1 MYILCQGKMAERPF
15 HIPFAKQSIYSL
27 EELCYYIYQNIY
39 NISEELLSTELVLWL
54 ENETDNHELADKL
67 HKIMEREEVELKD
80 IVVTILCSADYY
92 NEQEIRSLL
101 QIMDDIAHLPFY
113 EKKKIKADNYLRQ
126 GQYGKAAASYRKL
139 LHGSFAVNFTTEEF
153 GNILHNEGIANFYV
167 SSFTEAGR
175 NFKEAFV
182 RNHNPVSLEHYL
194 LIQLMNGDKEAFINE
209 GIAMGATEEQLQ
221 NIETRFYKI
230 AAWNRGN
237 IQNEE
242 FVASCKDEL
251 GKAFS
256 L

>member
-1 MYILCQGKMAERPF
+1 MAEKPF
-15 HIPFAKQSIYSL
+15 HIPFAKVSIYSL
-27 EELCYYIYQNIY
+27 EELCYYIYHNIY
-39 NISEELLSTELVLWL
+39 NISEELLSKELILWL

-67 HKIMEREEVELKD
+67 RKMLGREDIELRD

-139 LHGSFAVNFTTEEF
+139 LHGSFAVNFTTKEF

-167 SSFTEAGR
+167 SSFSEAGR
-175 NFKEAFV
+175 NFKEAYV
-182 RNHNPVSLEHYL
+182 RNQNPVSLEHYL
-194 LIQLMNGDKEAFINE
+194 LIQLMNGDKEGFINE
-209 GIAMGATEEQLQ
+209 GLAMGATEEELQ
-221 NIETRFYKI
+221 EIETKFHRVT
-230 AAWNRGN
+230 AWNPGN
-237 IQNEE
+237 IQNKE
-242 FVASCKDEL
+242 FITACKDEL
-251 GKAFS
+251 RKAFS